1 MLERLQKIIAR
12 AGVASR
18 RHAEELI
25 TSGLVTVNG
34 QTITE
39 LGSKADASRDHI
51 KVSGKLLRPP
61 SERVYLLLHKP
72 AEVVATMSDP
82 EGRTSL
88 RDLLRAAPARVFPV
102 GRLEYH
108 SSGAVFLTNDGELAN
123 RILRSHRLAQTYE
136 LKLKSLLTFAEIETL
151 SRSTGARIARMKGR
165 DVPWYEVTLSD
176 SSRDALRN
184 RLFQMGNPVEKLKRV
199 AFGNLHLGSL
209 PPAHYRELTPAE
221 IAGLSRA
228 LEGQHALLRARPRK
242 RAAVKFGAAARKG
255 LRDRPRRSS
264 APPPRPRPRKH
275 K

>member
-12 AGVASR
+12 AGIASR

-34 QTITE
+34 QTVTE

-72 AEVVATMSDP
+72 PEVVATMSDP
-82 EGRTSL
+82 EGRASL
-88 RDLLRAAPARVFPV
+88 RDLLRGVPARVFPV

-108 SSGAVFLTNDGELAN
+108 SSGAVFLTNDGEIAN

-136 LKLKSLLTFAEIETL
+136 LKLKSLLTFAEIESL
-151 SRSTGARIARMKGR
+151 SRGTGARIARIKGR

-184 RLFQMGNPVEKLKRV
+184 RLFQMGNPVEKIKRV
-199 AFGNLHLGSL
+199 AIGDVHLGSL
-209 PPAHYRELTPAE
+209 PPANYRELTPAE
-221 IAGLSRA
+221 IAALSRTLDGKQA
-228 LEGQHALLRARPRK
+228 PRPATPRK
-242 RAAVKFGAAARKG
+242 RSAVKFGAARKD
-255 LRDRPRRSS
+255 LRDRSRRSS